1 VSTKYE
7 TLASEVEELIA
18 RGTLKPGDRLMSVR
32 EAVASRG
39 ISPATVFEAY
49 YLLEA
54 RGLIEARPRA
64 GYFVKAVPRA
74 REEPSRTAPGPQAQD
89 VAVHDIVQA
98 VLAPLRNR
106 HVVPLGSAFPSPEL
120 FPLERLARG
129 MGSAMRRL
137 DPRQLL
143 EDLAPGNAE
152 LRRQLALRLSGQGVP
167 VVPEEVVITSGAM
180 EALALGLQAVTQPGD
195 LVAIESPSF
204 YGCLRTLERLR
215 LRAVEVET
223 HPRTGVQIPSLA
235 EVLRRH
241 PVKACWFM
249 PNLQN
254 PLGALM
260 PPEAKQALVALLA
273 QHRVPLIEDD
283 VYAELYFTAKRPL
296 PAKAY
301 DREGWVMHCSS
312 FSKSLA
318 PGYRVGWVSGGRFAQ
333 QVERLKLMGTLGVSV
348 PSQLAV
354 SHFLKHGAYD
364 KHLRQL
370 RAALAARQQRALR
383 TIEQHFPEGTRLI
396 RPEGGYFLWLEL
408 PERVD
413 AMALTQA
420 ALARHISLAPGPLFS
435 ATGRYRHHLRINVGH
450 PREEAMDSALRVVG
464 RLAAEALA

>member
-1 VSTKYE
+1 MTTKYE

-18 RGTLKPGDRLMSVR
+18 HGTLKPGDRLMSVR
-32 EAVASRG
+32 EAVANRG

-64 GYFVKAVPRA
+64 GYFVKAVPHP
-74 REEPSRTAPGPQAQD
+74 REEPHSTPPDVQAQD
-89 VAVHDIVQA
+89 VAVHDVVQA
-98 VLAPLRNR
+98 VLAPLRDR
-106 HVVPLGSAFPSPEL
+106 HIVPLGSAFPSPDL

-129 MGSAMRRL
+129 MGSAMRKL
-137 DPRQLL
+137 EPRQLL

-152 LRRQLALRLSGQGVP
+152 LRRQIALRLSAQGVP
-167 VVPEEVVITSGAM
+167 VVPDEVVITSGAM
-180 EALALGLQAVTQPGD
+180 EALALALQAVTQPGD

-215 LRAVEVET
+215 LKAVEVAT
-223 HPRTGVQIPSLA
+223 HPRTGVQIGSLA

-249 PNLQN
+249 PNFQN

-260 PPEAKQALVALLA
+260 PAESKRALVALLA
-273 QHRVPLIEDD
+273 KHQVPLIEDD
-283 VYAELYFTAKRPL
+283 VYAELYFSAKRPL

-333 QVERLKLMGTLGVSV
+333 KVERLKLMGTLGVSV

-370 RAALAARQQRALR
+370 RAALAARQQSALR
-383 TIEQHFPEGTRLI
+383 TIELHFPEDTRLM

-408 PERVD
+408 PEVVD
-413 AMALTQA
+413 AMALNQA
-420 ALARHISLAPGPLFS
+420 ALARQISLAPGPLFS
-435 ATGRYRHHLRINVGH
+435 ASGGFTHHLRINFGH
-450 PREEAMDSALRVVG
+450 PGEEVMHSALRTLG
-464 RLAAEALA
+464 RMVTEALK